1 MVLPV
6 EVIIFLLLGL
16 VLVAEEVLAEL
27 VHLQLLLFLVL
38 LEMEEMGVLVLSQTL
53 QEYLLVMVVEVRGQV
68 GRFPALLLLVMV
80 VVQVTL
86 VSQLQIAEEEVLQS
100 QVEQLELLLSDILL
114 KDPQEHP

>member
-1 MVLPV
+1 M
-6 EVIIFLLLGL
+6 LLIGL
-16 VLVAEEVLAEL
+16 VLVAAEVLAEL
-27 VHLQLLLFLVL
+27 VQLELLLFLVL

>member
-1 MVLPV
+1 
-6 EVIIFLLLGL
+6 
-16 VLVAEEVLAEL
+16 
-27 VHLQLLLFLVL
+27 
-38 LEMEEMGVLVLSQTL
+38 MEEMGVLVLSQTL

>member
-1 MVLPV
+1 
-6 EVIIFLLLGL
+6 L
-16 VLVAEEVLAEL
+16 VLEVAEVLAEL
-27 VHLQLLLFLVL
+27 VQLQLLLCGVL

-68 GRFPALLLLVMV
+68 GRLPALLLLVMV